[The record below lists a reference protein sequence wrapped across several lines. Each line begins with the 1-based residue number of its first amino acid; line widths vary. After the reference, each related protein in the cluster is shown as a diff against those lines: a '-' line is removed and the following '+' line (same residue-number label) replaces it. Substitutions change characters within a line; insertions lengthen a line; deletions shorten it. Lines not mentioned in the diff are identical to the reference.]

1 MWLIGSFRPSFR
13 PISQIEDEALVSVL
27 AALVC
32 ISSFSADTVTMRI
45 TSLFNDCQKARAL
58 FFTSWQLA
66 LQFRSTAAIAFT
78 CDGWTA
84 LQRKWFLDITA
95 YWLTEDCFM
104 NSAVLRVVRMTEHDR
119 EAFAKVLFAAFD
131 VWHNG
136 QSFPLE
142 STRAPH
148 WSAAANGDN

>member
-1 MWLIGSFRPSFR
+1 
-13 PISQIEDEALVSVL
+13 
-27 AALVC
+27 
-32 ISSFSADTVTMRI
+32 
-45 TSLFNDCQKARAL
+45 
-58 FFTSWQLA
+58 
-66 LQFRSTAAIAFT
+66 
-78 CDGWTA
+78 

-142 STRAPH
+142 STRTALVR
-148 WSAAANGDN
+148 SRKR